1 MTSTTTTDRDGGSP
15 AHPIAWFTDRAHA
28 ALDTLAET
36 PAWSMPMTDKKH
48 TLLELTRMVGR
59 ITELQL
65 RVLASAEN
73 DDVGADDAASS
84 TAAWHAH
91 QTKTERRR
99 SHELVRLAHELD
111 TGFDP
116 TRRALA
122 CGHVNEAQARVI
134 VQAINALPDNIPET
148 DRLRAETH
156 LVGLAAENDA
166 KALKVLGMHLLEVL
180 SPDEAD
186 RLLEERLAAEE
197 REAARKT
204 WMKLFDNGD
213 GTFSGRFQIPALH
226 AAMLRKAVQALISP
240 ARVGPDGRKDDDG
253 NQIPSPELM
262 GQGFCELLERFPQ
275 DRLPKAGGVNA
286 TVVVN
291 MTLEQMLGKLG
302 AASLDVEGEISASEA
317 RRLACEARIIPVVL
331 GGDSV
336 VLDVGRA
343 RRLHSE
349 YQRVAMG
356 LRDGGCTAEGCDR
369 PPGWCQAHHDEVTWA
384 EGGGTSVKNGRLLCG
399 WHHHRIHDPA
409 YAATPLPTGK
419 VRIRRRQ

>member
-15 AHPIAWFTDRAHA
+15 AHPIAWFAERAHA

-36 PAWSMPMTDKKH
+36 PAWSMPMMDKKH
-48 TLLELTRMVGR
+48 TLLELTRMVDR

-65 RVLASAEN
+65 RVLASADN

-91 QTKTERRR
+91 RTKTDRRR
-99 SHELVRLAHELD
+99 SHELVRLAHQLD

-148 DRLRAETH
+148 DRLLAETH

-226 AAMLRKAVQALISP
+226 AAMLRKAVQALVSP

-262 GQGFCELLERFPQ
+262 GQGFCELLKRFPQ

-291 MTLEQMLGKLG
+291 MTLEQLLGKLG

-384 EGGGTSVKNGRLLCG
+384 EGGGTR
-399 WHHHRIHDPA
+399 
-409 YAATPLPTGK
+409 
-419 VRIRRRQ
+419 